1 MSEIVLVSP
10 SPEYAE
16 QVMQL
21 KAEIIAADDADSFA
35 GCSSLENCG
44 SYADWLE
51 LRARLEN
58 PDLVPEGK
66 VPSGAWLAVRAA
78 DNRVVGI
85 IDLRYHIDHPIL
97 GLWGGHIGYTVRPS
111 ERGKGYAKEMLR
123 LNLDNARARGLN
135 RVMITCSPANP
146 ASERTILACGGV
158 FEKDV
163 LVDGETIRRYW
174 IEL

>member
-1 MSEIVLVSP
+1 MGEIILIRP
-10 SPEYAE
+10 SPEHAG

-21 KAEIIAADDADSFA
+21 KAELLAANDEDSFA
-35 GCSSLENCG
+35 GCSWLQDYDDYG
-44 SYADWLE
+44 SWLA
-51 LRARLEN
+51 LLARMEN
-58 PDLVPEGK
+58 PMTVPEGS
-66 VPSGAWLAVRAA
+66 VPSSAYLAVRTS

-85 IDLRYHIDHPIL
+85 IDLRHHIDHPVL

-111 ERGKGYAKEMLR
+111 ERGKGYAKAMLR
-123 LNLDNARARGLN
+123 LNLENARALGLEK
-135 RVMITCSPANP
+135 VMVTCSPSNP

-163 LVDGETIRRYW
+163 SVDGETIRRYW